1 MVSILEKTQEFVL
14 KTTNEKL
21 PSGFLYH
28 NYNHTERVVKHV
40 KELIEAENINDT
52 DSEILEIAAWFHDIG
67 HIHGCE
73 KHEEK
78 SAQIAHDFLTNE
90 NYSEDKIKLIE
101 DCIKATSMHIKP
113 VTQLQ
118 KMLCDADFSHFAS
131 KNYEEISDLLREE
144 LKQLNINTYSDREW
158 VMENIKMF
166 NEHHRFY
173 TPHAIKDW
181 QPKKNKNL
189 LNLNKKLS
197 KIIEK
202 ENEKAAKKSDRK
214 RKKNKDERP
223 ERGIETLFRV
233 TMKNH
238 LDLSSIADTKANI
251 LLSVNAIIIS
261 LALAQ
266 LLPKLDNPSNS
277 HLIIPTL
284 IFVTFSLIS
293 MGLSVVATRPN
304 ITSGQFTKKDVE
316 DKKVNLL
323 FFGNFHK
330 MKLDEFEWAIS
341 EVMKDKDYLYGSLT
355 KDLYFL
361 GKVLERKYR
370 ILRITYSIFLF
381 GIIVS
386 VIAFGFAFKISGF

>member
-1 MVSILEKTQEFVL
+1 MTPILEKAQEFVL
-14 KTTNEKL
+14 KTANEKL

-28 NYNHTERVVKHV
+28 NYNHTQRVVKHI
-40 KELIEAENINDT
+40 KEFIETEKLNDN
-52 DSEILEIAAWFHDIG
+52 DSEMLELAAWFHDIG

-73 KHEEK
+73 NHEAK
-78 SAQIAHDFLTNE
+78 GAQIAREFLTKQEYPE
-90 NYSEDKIKLIE
+90 NKIKIIE
-101 DCIKATSMHIKP
+101 DCIKATSMHAQP
-113 VTQLQ
+113 ETRLQ

-131 KNYEEISDLLREE
+131 KNYEEVSDLLREE
-144 LKQLNINTYSDREW
+144 LKQLNINTYSDKEW
-158 VMENIKMF
+158 VEENIKMF

-173 TPHAIKDW
+173 TPHAIKVW
-181 QPKKNKNL
+181 QPIKNKNL
-189 LNLNKKLS
+189 LALNKKLS
-197 KIIEK
+197 KIEEK
-202 ENEKAAKKSDRK
+202 ENDKKAKNSERK
-214 RKKNKDERP
+214 RKKRKDERP

-266 LLPKLDNPSNS
+266 LIPKLDNPSNT
-277 HLIIPTL
+277 HLIIPTTIFL
-284 IFVTFSLIS
+284 IFSLIS

-304 ITSGQFTKKDVE
+304 ITSGKFTKKDVE

-386 VIAFGFAFKISGF
+386 VIAFGFAFKMAGN